1 VQRRRLPG
9 TIIGAVG
16 LYALLVQGKIA
27 PDLGIGRRTRPLGP
41 LMRHIDAPPE
51 VVFDVIA
58 APYLGKTP
66 KAMES
71 KLKVLERGSD
81 MVLAAHYTKTSFGLT
96 ATTVETVRFERPS
109 KVYFQLVRGP
119 VPAVSEIFELVAD
132 PTGTQFHYTGELGTD
147 LWALGAKWGDRVA
160 AAWEDAVE
168 SSVASI
174 TAEAERRAG

>member
-1 VQRRRLPG
+1 VG
-9 TIIGAVG
+9 TVLGAFV
-16 LYALLVQGKIA
+16 LYALLIQGRIN

-41 LMRHIDAPPE
+41 LTRHIDAPPE

-66 KAMES
+66 RAMAS

-81 MVLAAHYTKTSFGLT
+81 MVLAAHYTKTTFGLT
-96 ATTVETVRFERPS
+96 ATTVETVRFERPG

-119 VPAVSEIFELVAD
+119 VPAVSESFELVAD
-132 PTGTQFHYTGELGTD
+132 GTGTLFHYTGELGTD
-147 LWALGAKWGDRVA
+147 LWALGSRWGDRVA
-160 AAWEDAVE
+160 AAWESAVA